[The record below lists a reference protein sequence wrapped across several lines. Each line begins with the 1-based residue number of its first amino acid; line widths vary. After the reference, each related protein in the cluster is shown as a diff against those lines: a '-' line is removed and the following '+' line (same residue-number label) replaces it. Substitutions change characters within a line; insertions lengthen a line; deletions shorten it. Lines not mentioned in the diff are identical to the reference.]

1 MLTKTTNTVS
11 KKVLNEATRKDLL
24 INSKGGKKYKHK
36 QGNRWDAKKQ
46 SSIANTVKDYNKIDM
61 NTFWK
66 KDVLNLDIKI
76 KGETDDYVVTVEF
89 ANILTR
95 IKNKV
100 VQNRN
105 ILTIK
110 TIYDSLVEALNS
122 SDVRINCSCLFP
134 GTHIPL
140 LDGSKPTIE
149 ELLTRYEGGEDL
161 WVYSTDSAGDFKPGH
176 VDKVWI
182 TKTVTK
188 GISITLDNGKTIRTT
203 SDHLYLTRLGEYKPA
218 NELKVGESLMP
229 LYIKQGKK
237 GYELVKLNSSNR
249 YHSIYKLVA
258 EATKKLQLDEVMKYV
273 EKNPNNYVKY
283 DVAIHHIDFNKHNN
297 NPNNLSIMT
306 GDDHWKYHNSLKF
319 SDKSKDTQNK
329 IREKSRQTAIYRNA
343 NPTSEMINCRKA
355 FIKKGHELAAIQN
368 HDPEHLKIQAELMS
382 KNIKGY
388 WENLSD
394 EQKSIK
400 SEQRSLTIRN
410 SWDSGAFNTEKFH
423 AARKACGHKQFK
435 DLENQKKMQLG
446 KIKKTLLYMIQNNI
460 ELTEQNFNAVKI
472 RTCPK
477 TTKFFDSIDKATAYF
492 ELNHKIVSIEYFEVD
507 ETPVYDIKV
516 ADWHNFLVED
526 SVIVHNCPDFK
537 YRFKVWATKN
547 KYNAGEAENREAKIT
562 NPNNDLGTACKHI
575 LNVLNNA
582 EWIKQTSSVI
592 NNYVNYCKDNMEYNY
607 SRFIF
612 PKIYGITYD
621 KAVQLTL
628 DDYDENGEL
637 KDTLSSDEKVINLA
651 NALGKVRGRIKKGQN
666 KNPVAQAN
674 KDKK

>member
-1 MLTKTTNTVS
+1 MLTKTTKTVS

-24 INSKGGKKYKHK
+24 INSKAGKKYKYK

-46 SSIANTVKDYNKIDM
+46 ISIANTVKDYNKIDM

-66 KDVLNLDIKI
+66 KDILNLDIKV

-100 VQNRN
+100 VKNRN

-110 TIYDSLVEALNS
+110 SIYDSLVEALNS
-122 SDVRINCSCLFP
+122 SDVKIDCSCIFP
-134 GTHIPL
+134 GTHISL
-140 LDGSKPTIE
+140 LDGTKPTIE
-149 ELLTRYEGGEDL
+149 ELLTRYERGEDL
-161 WVYSTDSAGDFKPGH
+161 WVYSVDSMGDFKPGH
-176 VDKVWI
+176 IDKVWI
-182 TKTVTK
+182 TKTASK
-188 GISITLDNGKTIRTT
+188 GISITLDNGRVIRTT
-203 SDHLYLTRLGEYKPA
+203 PDHLYLTRLGIYKPA
-218 NELKVGESLMP
+218 EELQVGESLMP
-229 LYIKQGKK
+229 LYIKEGKN
-237 GYELVKLNSSNR
+237 GYDLIKLNSSNR

-258 EATKKLQLDEVMKYV
+258 DAVKKTEILEVKNYV
-273 EKNPNNYVKY
+273 KENPNIHVKY

-297 NPNNLSIMT
+297 NPNNLSIMS
-306 GDDHWKYHNSLKF
+306 GDDHWNYHNSLTF
-319 SDKSKDTQNK
+319 ENK
-329 IREKSRQTAIYRNA
+329 PTDVQEQIREKSRQAAIRRNA
-343 NPTSEMINCRKA
+343 NPTDEMIRCRNI
-355 FIKKGHELAAIQN
+355 FIKKGHDLAAIRN
-368 HDPEHLKIQAELMS
+368 HDPENLKLQAKLMS
-382 KNIKGY
+382 TTIKDY
-388 WENLSD
+388 WKNLSAEERD
-394 EQKSIK
+394 RKSK
-400 SEQRSLTIRN
+400 QRSAQSKK
-410 SWDSGAFNTEKFH
+410 SWNSGAFNTEKFH
-423 AARKACGHKQFK
+423 QARKSCGHKQLT

-446 KIKKTLLYMIQNNI
+446 KIKKTLIYMIANKI
-460 ELTEQNFNAVKI
+460 ELTDENFNNSKI

-477 TTKFFDSIDKATAYF
+477 ITKFFNSIDEATSYF
-492 ELNHKIVSIEYFEVD
+492 ELNHKITDIEYFEIED
-507 ETPVYDIKV
+507 TPVYDIKV
-516 ADWHNFLVED
+516 ANWHNFLVED
-526 SVIVHNCPDFK
+526 SIIVHNCADFK

-582 EWIKQTSSVI
+582 QWIKQTSSVI

-607 SRFIF
+607 GRFIF

-637 KDTLSSDEKVINLA
+637 KDTLSSDEKIINLA

-674 KDKK
+674 KYKN

>member
-1 MLTKTTNTVS
+1 MLTKTINTVS
-11 KKVLNEATRKDLL
+11 KKGLNEATRKDLL
-24 INSKGGKKYKHK
+24 INSKGGKKYKYK

-66 KDVLNLDIKI
+66 KDILNLDIKI

-110 TIYDSLVEALNS
+110 NIYDSLVEALNS
-122 SDVRINCSCLFP
+122 SDVRINCS
-134 GTHIPL
+134 
-140 LDGSKPTIE
+140 
-149 ELLTRYEGGEDL
+149 
-161 WVYSTDSAGDFKPGH
+161 
-176 VDKVWI
+176 
-182 TKTVTK
+182 
-188 GISITLDNGKTIRTT
+188 
-203 SDHLYLTRLGEYKPA
+203 
-218 NELKVGESLMP
+218 
-229 LYIKQGKK
+229 
-237 GYELVKLNSSNR
+237 
-249 YHSIYKLVA
+249 
-258 EATKKLQLDEVMKYV
+258 
-273 EKNPNNYVKY
+273 
-283 DVAIHHIDFNKHNN
+283 
-297 NPNNLSIMT
+297 
-306 GDDHWKYHNSLKF
+306 
-319 SDKSKDTQNK
+319 
-329 IREKSRQTAIYRNA
+329 
-343 NPTSEMINCRKA
+343 
-355 FIKKGHELAAIQN
+355 
-368 HDPEHLKIQAELMS
+368 
-382 KNIKGY
+382 
-388 WENLSD
+388 
-394 EQKSIK
+394 
-400 SEQRSLTIRN
+400 
-410 SWDSGAFNTEKFH
+410 
-423 AARKACGHKQFK
+423 
-435 DLENQKKMQLG
+435 
-446 KIKKTLLYMIQNNI
+446 
-460 ELTEQNFNAVKI
+460 
-472 RTCPK
+472 
-477 TTKFFDSIDKATAYF
+477 
-492 ELNHKIVSIEYFEVD
+492 
-507 ETPVYDIKV
+507 
-516 ADWHNFLVED
+516 
-526 SVIVHNCPDFK
+526 CPDFK

-651 NALGKVRGRIKKGQN
+651 NALGRVRGRIKKGQN

>member
-1 MLTKTTNTVS
+1 MFTKTTNTVS

-122 SDVRINCSCLFP
+122 SDVRINCSC
-134 GTHIPL
+134 
-140 LDGSKPTIE
+140 
-149 ELLTRYEGGEDL
+149 
-161 WVYSTDSAGDFKPGH
+161 
-176 VDKVWI
+176 
-182 TKTVTK
+182 
-188 GISITLDNGKTIRTT
+188 
-203 SDHLYLTRLGEYKPA
+203 
-218 NELKVGESLMP
+218 
-229 LYIKQGKK
+229 
-237 GYELVKLNSSNR
+237 
-249 YHSIYKLVA
+249 
-258 EATKKLQLDEVMKYV
+258 
-273 EKNPNNYVKY
+273 
-283 DVAIHHIDFNKHNN
+283 
-297 NPNNLSIMT
+297 
-306 GDDHWKYHNSLKF
+306 
-319 SDKSKDTQNK
+319 
-329 IREKSRQTAIYRNA
+329 
-343 NPTSEMINCRKA
+343 
-355 FIKKGHELAAIQN
+355 
-368 HDPEHLKIQAELMS
+368 
-382 KNIKGY
+382 
-388 WENLSD
+388 
-394 EQKSIK
+394 
-400 SEQRSLTIRN
+400 
-410 SWDSGAFNTEKFH
+410 
-423 AARKACGHKQFK
+423 
-435 DLENQKKMQLG
+435 
-446 KIKKTLLYMIQNNI
+446 
-460 ELTEQNFNAVKI
+460 
-472 RTCPK
+472 
-477 TTKFFDSIDKATAYF
+477 
-492 ELNHKIVSIEYFEVD
+492 
-507 ETPVYDIKV
+507 
-516 ADWHNFLVED
+516 
-526 SVIVHNCPDFK
+526 PDFK

-582 EWIKQTSSVI
+582 KWIKQTSSVI